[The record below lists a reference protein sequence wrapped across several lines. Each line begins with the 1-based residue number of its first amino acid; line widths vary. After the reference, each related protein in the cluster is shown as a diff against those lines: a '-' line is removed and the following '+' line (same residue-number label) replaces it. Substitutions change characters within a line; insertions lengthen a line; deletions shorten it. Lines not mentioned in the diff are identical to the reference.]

1 MAETKMTLITIDPTA
16 VINED
21 LFNAV
26 GKMVYAHV
34 ATLANQPTADEKDKL
49 PYLKA
54 DILVAHSNIK
64 LAHIESRKDD
74 KSIDVMIS
82 FSLV

>member
-1 MAETKMTLITIDPTA
+1 MAEI
-16 VINED
+16 INEA

-26 GKMVYAHV
+26 GKMVLAHV
-34 ATLANQPTADEKDKL
+34 TTLANQPTVDEKDKL

-54 DILVAHSNIK
+54 DVLDESKKK